1 MVSEA
6 TIITAAN
13 SRKCEVP
20 FCPTIPSTFTTTRV
34 HTLRTPPKMAGVVP
48 SQGENHERLAAEPT
62 RRVDGG
68 CNPRDNIRICR
79 RGVRAHHRARVRGS
93 SPRVQ
98 GHLPGHAAATP
109 GRF

>member
-6 TIITAAN
+6 TIIIAAN

-20 FCPTIPSTFTTTRV
+20 FCPNIPLTFTTTRV
-34 HTLRTPPKMAGVVP
+34 HTLRTPPKMAWVVR
-48 SQGENHERLAAEPT
+48 SQGDNHERLAAEPP

-79 RGVRAHHRARVRGS
+79 RAVRALHRARVRWS

-98 GHLPGHAAATP
+98 GHLPGH
-109 GRF
+109 